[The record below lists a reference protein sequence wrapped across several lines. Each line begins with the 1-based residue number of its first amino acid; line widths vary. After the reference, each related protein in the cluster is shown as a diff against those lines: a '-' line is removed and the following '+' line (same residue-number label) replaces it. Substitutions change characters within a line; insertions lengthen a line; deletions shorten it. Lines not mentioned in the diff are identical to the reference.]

1 MPQSFRNWKDSF
13 PSLKKSASGPEP
25 NRSAAIDAD
34 EADAGAFPPQPPRRV
49 PKDQRAQPPRCAP
62 PHRKKY
68 FGRWRSDFF
77 CLTIN
82 LRTMHREYQDR
93 TEWKDRSNL
102 QNFHIC

>member
-1 MPQSFRNWKDSF
+1 MPQSFRHWKDSF

-25 NRSAAIDAD
+25 NRTAAIDAD
-34 EADAGAFPPQPPRRV
+34 EAGAGAFPPQQPRRV
-49 PKDQRAQPPRCAP
+49 PKPAGAAASVRTAVD
-62 PHRKKY
+62 RKKY

-82 LRTMHREYQDR
+82 LCTMHREYQDR